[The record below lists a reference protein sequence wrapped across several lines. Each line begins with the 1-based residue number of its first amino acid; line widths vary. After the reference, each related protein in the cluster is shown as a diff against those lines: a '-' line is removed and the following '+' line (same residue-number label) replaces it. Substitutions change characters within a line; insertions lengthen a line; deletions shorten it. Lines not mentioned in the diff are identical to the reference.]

1 MSIYFEIIIG
11 YNSCESMQN
20 EEDWIM
26 ELPFYIDLT
35 GQVVVV
41 TGGSGVIGGMF
52 CRALGKCGARV
63 AVLGRKA
70 ENGIPVV
77 NDIVA
82 GGGEAVSLAAD
93 VMNKDSLEDAK
104 RQILEKWGKINILIN
119 CAGGAVKSAEIPQD
133 QYADLEGDMISF
145 FTTDMENIRKELDLN
160 LYGTMLPTQVFG
172 EAMVNQENA
181 NIINISSMGAYGPL
195 TRIPGYSGAKAAIS
209 NFTEWA
215 ANYFA
220 RSGIRV
226 NAIAPGFFQTTQN
239 HALHFNEDGTP
250 TPRSQKII
258 NSTPMGKY
266 GNPEDLIG
274 ALLFLVSPKGSSF
287 VTGVVLPVDGGF
299 HCYLGV

>member
-1 MSIYFEIIIG
+1 
-11 YNSCESMQN
+11 
-20 EEDWIM
+20 M
-26 ELPFYIDLT
+26 ELPFLIDLT
-35 GQVVVV
+35 GQVAVV
-41 TGGSGVIGGMF
+41 TGGSGIIGGMF
-52 CRALGKCGARV
+52 ARALAKCGAKV

-77 NDIVA
+77 KDIEA
-82 GGGEAVSLAAD
+82 EGGEAISVAANVLD
-93 VMNKDSLEDAK
+93 KESLEKA
-104 RQILEKWGKINILIN
+104 RREILDKWGKINILVN

-133 QYADLEGDMISF
+133 QFSDFEGDTLNF
-145 FTTDMENIRKELDLN
+145 FTTDMENVKRELDLN
-160 LYGTMLPTQVFG
+160 LYGTMLPTQIFG
-172 EAMVNQENA
+172 NDMVNQENA

-215 ANYFA
+215 ATYFA
-220 RSGIRV
+220 KSGIRV

-250 TPRSQKII
+250 THRSQKII
-258 NSTPMGKY
+258 DSTPMGKY
-266 GNPEDLIG
+266 GEPEDLIG

>member
-1 MSIYFEIIIG
+1 
-11 YNSCESMQN
+11 
-20 EEDWIM
+20 M
-26 ELPFYIDLT
+26 ELPFLIDLT
-35 GQVVVV
+35 GQVAVV
-41 TGGSGVIGGMF
+41 TGGSGIIGGMF
-52 CRALGKCGARV
+52 ARALAKCGAKI

-77 NDIVA
+77 KDIEA
-82 GGGEAVSLAAD
+82 EGGEAIAVAAD
-93 VMNKDSLEDAK
+93 VLDKESLEETRWEIMD
-104 RQILEKWGKINILIN
+104 KWGKINILVN
-119 CAGGAVKSAEIPQD
+119 CAGGAIKSAEIPQD
-133 QYADLEGDMISF
+133 QFSDFEGDMLNF
-145 FTTDMENIRKELDLN
+145 FTTDIENIKRELDLN

-172 EAMVNQENA
+172 ADMVNQENA

-220 RSGIRV
+220 KSGIRV

-239 HALHFNEDGTP
+239 HALHFNDDGTP
-250 TPRSQKII
+250 THRSQKII
-258 NSTPMGKY
+258 DSTPMGKY
-266 GNPEDLIG
+266 GEPEDLIG

>member
-1 MSIYFEIIIG
+1 
-11 YNSCESMQN
+11 
-20 EEDWIM
+20 M
-26 ELPFYIDLT
+26 ELPFQIDLT
-35 GQVVVV
+35 GQVAVV
-41 TGGSGVIGGMF
+41 TGGSGIIGGMF
-52 CRALGKCGARV
+52 ARALAQCGAKI

-70 ENGIPVV
+70 ENGNSVV
-77 NDIVA
+77 KDIETA
-82 GGGEAVSLAAD
+82 GGEAISVAANVLD
-93 VMNKDSLEDAK
+93 KESLEKAK
-104 RQILEKWGKINILIN
+104 HEILDQWGQINILVN

-133 QYADLEGDMISF
+133 QFSDFTKDTLNF
-145 FTTDMENIRKELDLN
+145 FTADMENIKKELDLN
-160 LYGTMLPTQVFG
+160 LYGTLLPTQIFG
-172 EAMVNQENA
+172 ASMVDQENA

-195 TRIPGYSGAKAAIS
+195 TRIPGYSGAKAAVS

-220 RSGIRV
+220 KSGIRV

-250 TPRSQKII
+250 THRSQKII
-258 NSTPMGKY
+258 DSTPMGKY
-266 GNPEDLIG
+266 GDPEDLIG

>member
-1 MSIYFEIIIG
+1 
-11 YNSCESMQN
+11 
-20 EEDWIM
+20 M
-26 ELPFYIDLT
+26 ELPFQIDLT
-35 GQVVVV
+35 GQVAVV
-41 TGGSGVIGGMF
+41 TGGSGIIGGMF
-52 CRALGKCGARV
+52 ARALAQCGAKI

-77 NDIVA
+77 EDIERA
-82 GGGEAVSLAAD
+82 GGEAISVAANVLDKESLTAA
-93 VMNKDSLEDAK
+93 KQE
-104 RQILEKWGKINILIN
+104 ILDKWGKINILVN

-133 QYADLEGDMISF
+133 QLSDFTEGTLNF
-145 FTTDMENIRKELDLN
+145 FTTDMENIKKELDLN
-160 LYGTMLPTQVFG
+160 LYGTMLPTQIFG
-172 EAMVNQENA
+172 ADMMNQENA

-220 RSGIRV
+220 KSGIRV

-250 TPRSQKII
+250 THRSQKII
-258 NSTPMGKY
+258 DSTPMGKY
-266 GNPEDLIG
+266 GDPEDLIG

>member
-1 MSIYFEIIIG
+1 M
-11 YNSCESMQN
+11 MQ
-20 EEDWIM
+20 
-26 ELPFYIDLT
+26 LPFQIDLS
-35 GQVVVV
+35 GQVAVV
-41 TGGSGVIGGMF
+41 TGGSGIIGGMF
-52 CRALGKCGARV
+52 CRALSQCGAKI
-63 AVLGRKA
+63 AILGRKA
-70 ENGIPVV
+70 ENGRRVV
-77 NDIVA
+77 EDIQA
-82 GGGEAVSLAAD
+82 EGGEAVTIAANVLD
-93 VMNKDSLEDAK
+93 RESLEAAK
-104 RQILEKWGKINILIN
+104 QEILEKWGKINILVN

-133 QYADLEGDMISF
+133 QLADYEEGTLNF
-145 FTTDMENIRKELDLN
+145 FTTDMENVRRELDLN
-160 LYGTMLPTQVFG
+160 LSGTMLPTQIFG
-172 EAMVNQENA
+172 ECMINQENA

-195 TRIPGYSGAKAAIS
+195 TRIPGYSGAKAAVS

-239 HALHFNEDGTP
+239 HNLHFNPDGTP

-258 NSTPMGKY
+258 DSTPMRKY
-266 GNPEDLIG
+266 GEPEDLIG